1 MSRRAVG
8 NREQQGELEKIGT
21 RVDRG
26 RIGALALLFL
36 GAAGLSAV
44 MPATA
49 SARSSIQLE
58 APVHVQA
65 GRPFDV
71 VLRFG
76 GGAQIGGVE
85 AEINF
90 DTDAAEFASADFRRN
105 RLRGFPGA
113 LEELG
118 PVELPDGVAVGFY
131 SCPSADCAPRGLRA
145 PIRGAK
151 VGSVLARVR
160 LTPLVSGRLEVRL
173 GAVEFVAP
181 DGTPLPLSHAPASS
195 TVRVGSARELHSA
208 PAPRR
213 PQPLASPSQGHVRDV
228 SGDSRLDEQDV
239 TEVALQWIVARNDG
253 STCGKA
259 AAVTRYDAN
268 QDGCLDVSDVQTY
281 AGRVA
286 TRTATRI
293 VAAAI
298 NPTLVVDSPGDGT
311 DVAPGNGVCRTAAS
325 TCTLRAAIVEA
336 NAQSGANEI
345 DFAIPGS
352 GVQTIQ
358 LGSQL
363 PTVTDTSGPT
373 TIDGYTQP
381 GASPNSNQFASN
393 AQLRIAVRGT
403 GSHGVD
409 ALRITSPN
417 NVVRGM
423 SFYNLRRSIW
433 LAGGNAKG
441 NRIVGNFVGTDPS
454 GTFGFA
460 GSALDLDGIGVE
472 LSAGANH
479 NTVGEASLSARNV
492 ISGNARHGIACYSGA
507 SNTVYNNIVGLSPL
521 GDRRLMNVK
530 HGSDWNS
537 VCANNVIGGTGS
549 LQRNIFSGNGVP
561 NANDGSAGVEV
572 SHGPG
577 NTGQQIVGNC
587 FGTDITCTSAPSWT
601 FNAFWGIHIED
612 TASNVLVDDNVVVSS
627 RSAAIKLEER
637 NTTGNIV
644 SNNLVGVGPDGR
656 ALPNHAPGIIV
667 TEGATNNRIGPG
679 NIVAHNPVGVRISD
693 AGTDGNTITRN
704 SIFANGGLGIDL
716 DPTGVTP
723 NDAGD
728 GDSGPN
734 QQLNFP
740 VLSSATGT
748 SVRGTA
754 CSGCRVEVFV
764 ADPDPSGF
772 GEGRTFLA
780 AGLADASGNFTVSIS
795 GVSAG
800 QTVTATATDG
810 QGNTSEFA
818 KRVSVG

>member
-1 MSRRAVG
+1 M
-8 NREQQGELEKIGT
+8 
-21 RVDRG
+21 
-26 RIGALALLFL
+26 
-36 GAAGLSAV
+36 LS
-44 MPATA
+44 TTT
-49 SARSSIQLE
+49 
-58 APVHVQA
+58 
-65 GRPFDV
+65 V
-71 VLRFG
+71 V
-76 GGAQIGGVE
+76 
-85 AEINF
+85 
-90 DTDAAEFASADFRRN
+90 
-105 RLRGFPGA
+105 
-113 LEELG
+113 
-118 PVELPDGVAVGFY
+118 
-131 SCPSADCAPRGLRA
+131 
-145 PIRGAK
+145 
-151 VGSVLARVR
+151 
-160 LTPLVSGRLEVRL
+160 TP
-173 GAVEFVAP
+173 
-181 DGTPLPLSHAPASS
+181 
-195 TVRVGSARELHSA
+195 
-208 PAPRR
+208 
-213 PQPLASPSQGHVRDV
+213 
-228 SGDSRLDEQDV
+228 
-239 TEVALQWIVARNDG
+239 
-253 STCGKA
+253 
-259 AAVTRYDAN
+259 YDAN
-268 QDGCLDVSDVQTY
+268 RDGCLDVSDVQAY
-281 AGRVA
+281 AGGVA
-286 TRTATRI
+286 ARPAARI
-293 VAAAI
+293 VAAAV
-298 NPTLVVDSPGDGT
+298 NPSFVVDSPGDGT
-311 DVAPGNGVCRTAAS
+311 DAAPGNGVCRTAAS

-336 NAQSGANEI
+336 NAQSGANEV

-381 GASPNSNQFASN
+381 GASPNSSQFASN
-393 AQLRIAVRGT
+393 AQLRIALRGT
-403 GSHGVD
+403 GSHGID

-417 NVVRGM
+417 NVVRGI
-423 SFYNLRRSIW
+423 SFYNFRRSVW

-441 NRIVGNFVGTDPS
+441 NRVVGNFVGTDPG
-454 GTFGFA
+454 GTFGFP

-479 NTVGEASLSARNV
+479 NAVGEATLAGRNV

-561 NANDGSAGVEV
+561 NANDGAAGVEV

-587 FGTDITCTSAPSWT
+587 FGTDITCTSSPSWT

-612 TASNVLVDDNVVVSS
+612 TASNVLIDDNVVVSS

-693 AGTDGNTITRN
+693 PGTDGNTITRN

-716 DPTGVTP
+716 DPTGVSP

-740 VLSSATGT
+740 VLSSATRT

-754 CSGCRVEVFV
+754 CSGCRVEVFI

-780 AGLADASGNFTVSIS
+780 AAVADGSGNFTVAIS

-818 KRVSVG
+818 KRISVS

>member
-1 MSRRAVG
+1 M
-8 NREQQGELEKIGT
+8 
-21 RVDRG
+21 
-26 RIGALALLFL
+26 
-36 GAAGLSAV
+36 
-44 MPATA
+44 
-49 SARSSIQLE
+49 
-58 APVHVQA
+58 QA
-65 GRPFDV
+65 Y
-71 VLRFG
+71 
-76 GGAQIGGVE
+76 AGGV
-85 AEINF
+85 
-90 DTDAAEFASADFRRN
+90 AAR
-105 RLRGFPGA
+105 
-113 LEELG
+113 
-118 PVELPDGVAVGFY
+118 
-131 SCPSADCAPRGLRA
+131 
-145 PIRGAK
+145 
-151 VGSVLARVR
+151 
-160 LTPLVSGRLEVRL
+160 
-173 GAVEFVAP
+173 
-181 DGTPLPLSHAPASS
+181 PA
-195 TVRVGSARELHSA
+195 A
-208 PAPRR
+208 
-213 PQPLASPSQGHVRDV
+213 
-228 SGDSRLDEQDV
+228 
-239 TEVALQWIVARNDG
+239 
-253 STCGKA
+253 
-259 AAVTRYDAN
+259 
-268 QDGCLDVSDVQTY
+268 
-281 AGRVA
+281 
-286 TRTATRI
+286 RI
-293 VAAAI
+293 VAAAV
-298 NPTLVVDSPGDGT
+298 NPSFVVDSPGDGT
-311 DVAPGNGVCRTAAS
+311 DAAPGNGVCRTAAS

-336 NAQSGANEI
+336 NAQSGANEV

-381 GASPNSNQFASN
+381 GASPNSSQFASN
-393 AQLRIAVRGT
+393 AQLRIALRGT
-403 GSHGVD
+403 GSHGID

-417 NVVRGM
+417 NVVRGI
-423 SFYNLRRSIW
+423 SFYNFRRSVW

-441 NRIVGNFVGTDPS
+441 NRVVGNFVGTDPG
-454 GTFGFA
+454 GTFGFP

-479 NTVGEASLSARNV
+479 NAVGEATLAGRNV

-561 NANDGSAGVEV
+561 NANDGAAGVEV

-587 FGTDITCTSAPSWT
+587 FGTDITCTSSPSWT

-612 TASNVLVDDNVVVSS
+612 TASNVLIDDNVVVSS

-693 AGTDGNTITRN
+693 PGTDGNTITRN

-716 DPTGVTP
+716 DPTGVSP

-740 VLSSATGT
+740 VLSSATRT

-780 AGLADASGNFTVSIS
+780 AAVADGSGNFTVAIS

-818 KRVSVG
+818 KRISVS

>member
-1 MSRRAVG
+1 M
-8 NREQQGELEKIGT
+8 
-21 RVDRG
+21 DRG
-26 RIGALALLFL
+26 RIAAFALLFL
-36 GAAGLSAV
+36 AATVLFAV
-44 MPATA
+44 LPATA
-49 SARSSIQLE
+49 SAGSRIQLK
-58 APVHVQA
+58 APAHAKV

-71 VLRFG
+71 TLRVV
-76 GGAQIGGVE
+76 GGARISGFE
-85 AEINF
+85 AELHF
-90 DTDAAEFASADFRRN
+90 DTGAAEFASADYRRSELHKLLGSLN
-105 RLRGFPGA
+105 Q
-113 LEELG
+113 LG
-118 PVELPDGVAVGFY
+118 PVELRDGVALGSY
-131 SCPSADCAPRGLRA
+131 SCLTADCAPRGLKA
-145 PIRGAK
+145 TIKGAK
-151 VGSVLARVR
+151 GSFVLARVR
-160 LTPLVSGRLEVRL
+160 LTPRVAGRLELRL
-173 GAVEFVAP
+173 GAVELVAP
-181 DGTPLPLSHAPASS
+181 DGTRLAAPRGAISS
-195 TVRVGSARELHSA
+195 TVGVGSARRMHAA
-208 PAPRR
+208 PDTRTPARLSR
-213 PQPLASPSQGHVRDV
+213 PSQAHVRDV
-228 SGDSRLDEQDV
+228 TGDSRVDEQDV

-253 STCGKA
+253 VVCSTTT
-259 AAVTRYDAN
+259 AVTPYDAN
-268 QDGCLDVSDVQTY
+268 GDGCLDVFDVQAY
-281 AGRVA
+281 G
-286 TRTATRI
+286 
-293 VAAAI
+293 AAI
-298 NPTLVVDSPGDGT
+298 PTRSSTELAVTAANPALVVNSLGDGA
-311 DVAPGNGVCRTAAS
+311 DAAPGNGVCRTAAS
-325 TCTLRAAIVEA
+325 TCTLRAAIAEA

-537 VCANNVIGGTGS
+537 VCANNVIGGTGG

-612 TASNVLVDDNVVVSS
+612 TASNLLVDHNVVVSS

-637 NTTGNIV
+637 NTMGSVV

-656 ALPNHAPGIIV
+656 SLPNHAPGITV

-693 AGTDGNTITRN
+693 PGTDGNTITRN

-716 DPTGVTP
+716 DPTGVNP

-740 VLSSATGT
+740 VLSSATRT

-780 AGLADASGNFTVSIS
+780 AAVADGSGNFTVAIS

-818 KRVSVG
+818 KRVSVS

>member
-1 MSRRAVG
+1 
-8 NREQQGELEKIGT
+8 
-21 RVDRG
+21 
-26 RIGALALLFL
+26 LALLFL
-36 GAAGLSAV
+36 AAAV
-44 MPATA
+44 LFAVLPATA
-49 SARSSIQLE
+49 SAGSSIQLK
-58 APVHVQA
+58 APAQA
-65 GRPFDV
+65 KVGRPFDV
-71 VLRFG
+71 TLRVV
-76 GGAQIGGVE
+76 GGARISGFE
-85 AEINF
+85 AELHF
-90 DTDAAEFASADFRRN
+90 DTGAAEFASADYRRSE
-105 RLRGFPGA
+105 LRKLLGS
-113 LEELG
+113 LHQLG
-118 PVELPDGVAVGFY
+118 PVELRDGVALGSY
-131 SCPSADCAPRGLRA
+131 SCLTADCAPRGLKA
-145 PIRGAK
+145 TIKGAK
-151 VGSVLARVR
+151 GSFVLARVR
-160 LTPLVSGRLEVRL
+160 LTPRVAGRLEIRL
-173 GAVEFVAP
+173 GAVELVASDGTRLAVSRGAISSTVGVGSSRLVHAAP
-181 DGTPLPLSHAPASS
+181 DSHAPARLS
-195 TVRVGSARELHSA
+195 R
-208 PAPRR
+208 
-213 PQPLASPSQGHVRDV
+213 PSQAHIRDV
-228 SGDSRLDEQDV
+228 SGDSRIDEQDV

-253 STCGKA
+253 AVCSTTSV
-259 AAVTRYDAN
+259 VTPHDAN
-268 QDGCLDVSDVQTY
+268 GDGCLDVFDVQAY
-281 AGRVA
+281 
-286 TRTATRI
+286 
-293 VAAAI
+293 AAAVPTRSFTELAVTAA
-298 NPTLVVDSPGDGT
+298 NPALVVNSLGDGV
-311 DVAPGNGVCRTAAS
+311 DAAPGNGVCRTAAS
-325 TCTLRAAIVEA
+325 TCTLRAAIAEA

-441 NRIVGNFVGTDPS
+441 NRIVGNFVGTNPS

-537 VCANNVIGGTGS
+537 VCANNVIGGTGG

-561 NANDGSAGVEV
+561 NANDGSAGIEV

-612 TASNVLVDDNVVVSS
+612 TASNLLVDHNVVVSS

-637 NTTGNIV
+637 NTMGSIV

-656 ALPNHAPGIIV
+656 SLPNHAPGIMV

-693 AGTDGNTITRN
+693 PGTDGNTITRN

-716 DPTGVTP
+716 DPTGVNP

-740 VLSSATGT
+740 VLSSATRT

-780 AGLADASGNFTVSIS
+780 AAVADGSGNFTVAIS

-818 KRVSVG
+818 KRVSVS

>member
-1 MSRRAVG
+1 M
-8 NREQQGELEKIGT
+8 
-21 RVDRG
+21 
-26 RIGALALLFL
+26 ALLFL
-36 GAAGLSAV
+36 AAAV
-44 MPATA
+44 LYAVLPATA
-49 SARSSIQLE
+49 SAGSRIQLK
-58 APVHVQA
+58 APAHAKV

-71 VLRFG
+71 TLRVV
-76 GGAQIGGVE
+76 GGARISGFE
-85 AEINF
+85 AELHF
-90 DTDAAEFASADFRRN
+90 DTGAAEFASADYRRSE
-105 RLRGFPGA
+105 LRKLLGS
-113 LEELG
+113 LHQLG
-118 PVELPDGVAVGFY
+118 PVELNDGVALGSY
-131 SCPSADCAPRGLRA
+131 SCLTADCAPRGLKA
-145 PIRGAK
+145 TIKGAK
-151 VGSVLARVR
+151 GSFVLARVR
-160 LTPLVSGRLEVRL
+160 LTPRVAGRLEIRL
-173 GAVEFVAP
+173 GAVELVAS
-181 DGTPLPLSHAPASS
+181 DGTPIPVSRASASS
-195 TVRVGSARELHSA
+195 TVRVGPARELHSA
-208 PAPRR
+208 PDSRR
-213 PQPLASPSQGHVRDV
+213 PQPLSSPSQAHVRDV
-228 SGDSRLDEQDV
+228 TGDSRVDEQDV

-253 STCGKA
+253 AVCSTTTV
-259 AAVTRYDAN
+259 VTPYDAN
-268 QDGCLDVSDVQTY
+268 RDGCLDVSDVQAY
-281 AGRVA
+281 AGGVA
-286 TRTATRI
+286 ARPAARI
-293 VAAAI
+293 VAAAV
-298 NPTLVVDSPGDGT
+298 NPSFVVDSPGDGT
-311 DVAPGNGVCRTAAS
+311 DAAPGNGVCRTAAS

-336 NAQSGANEI
+336 NAQSGANEV

-381 GASPNSNQFASN
+381 GASPNSSQFASN
-393 AQLRIAVRGT
+393 AQLRIALRGT
-403 GSHGVD
+403 GSHGID

-417 NVVRGM
+417 NVVRGI
-423 SFYNLRRSIW
+423 SFYNFRRSVW

-441 NRIVGNFVGTDPS
+441 NRVVGNFVGTDPG
-454 GTFGFA
+454 GTFGFP

-479 NTVGEASLSARNV
+479 NAVGEATLAGRNV

-561 NANDGSAGVEV
+561 NANDGAAGVEV

-587 FGTDITCTSAPSWT
+587 FGTDITCTSSPSWT

-612 TASNVLVDDNVVVSS
+612 TASNVLIDDNVVVSS

-693 AGTDGNTITRN
+693 PGTDGNTITRN

-716 DPTGVTP
+716 DPTGVSP

-740 VLSSATGT
+740 VLSSATRT

-754 CSGCRVEVFV
+754 CSGCRVEVFI

-780 AGLADASGNFTVSIS
+780 AAVADGSGNFTVAIS

-818 KRVSVG
+818 KRISVS